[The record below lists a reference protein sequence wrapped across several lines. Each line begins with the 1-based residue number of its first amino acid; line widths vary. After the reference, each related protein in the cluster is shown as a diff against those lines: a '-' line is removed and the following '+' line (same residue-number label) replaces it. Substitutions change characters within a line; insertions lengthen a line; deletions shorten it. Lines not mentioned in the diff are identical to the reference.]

1 MHQKHPPAKTAV
13 LACDGAEF
21 CAAATT
27 AIENDRAV
35 SNIGFIESL
44 ILYLGRHVERSRDT
58 PTELSESSLRN
69 GCACHC
75 KSGVK
80 FATANPSFGGPP
92 HSKARYPARQ
102 LRKSCDLKHAWN
114 R

>member
-13 LACDGAEF
+13 LACEGAEF

-44 ILYLGRHVERSRDT
+44 ILYLRRHVERSRDT
-58 PTELSESSLRN
+58 PTELSEGSLRN

-80 FATANPSFGGPP
+80 PP

-102 LRKSCDLKHAWN
+102 LRKSGELKHAWN
-114 R
+114 C